1 MKSFSKNVKIASSRV
16 SKKNLKFQKK
26 IGKAQNCFKIEKKEI
41 FKIWRKK
48 SHFFSIKIL
57 GLVINLYSQFSRLKI
72 KFSGCSGNTNT
83 AVIGGVEVQFRL
95 ESLFFYF
102 FITIFLSSKLINFN
116 FFS

>member
-1 MKSFSKNVKIASSRV
+1 MLKLLRVEFRKKISNF
-16 SKKNLKFQKK
+16 KKK

-48 SHFFSIKIL
+48 SRFFSIKIL

-83 AVIGGVEVQFRL
+83 TVIGGVEVQFR
-95 ESLFFYF
+95 ECTNS
-102 FITIFLSSKLINFN
+102 I
-116 FFS
+116 